1 MYTGET
7 VKFTCNVDIA
17 SGWSYQWY
25 KDGKELS
32 ETSETISISLQPSD
46 KSKYSCVA
54 IRGQT
59 TTDYSEEISQN
70 VLEIPVPSLTRKTQW
85 LDVFPDES
93 VQLSCGMSDSSEWIY
108 TWRKDGQEVQA
119 NTHVSFDSN
128 GATLFIKSASAA
140 HAGQYTC
147 SANLKGRSVNSIISS
162 GIKLTVYDKKPSAT
176 LIQDPDYKT
185 MFPGESVSFNCHINV
200 SIGWEYLWYKDG
212 TKLAETGNK
221 YTIKSVGTTNQ
232 GSYQCQAKRGTDQTF
247 STASSQAISLAIQN
261 NKPKPVMTQQ
271 PDVDKVYNGEPVSF
285 SCKVELTSGWEYS
298 WFKDGVKQSI
308 KSNIFT
314 ISAVSLS
321 DSGTYDC
328 MATRNKTMYET
339 MHSDKRIL
347 QVSEIPVPSL
357 TRKTQWLDVFPDE
370 SVQLSCGMS
379 DSSEWIYTW
388 RKDGQ
393 EVQANT
399 HVSFD
404 SNGATLFIKSAS
416 AAHAGP
422 YTCSAKIK
430 GRSVTSIIS
439 SGLKLIVYDTKPRVT
454 LMQNPSDNV
463 LHTGDS
469 VTFSCHINV
478 STGWEYLWYKDG
490 VKLDESGNNHTI
502 PSVLT
507 KDTGKYKCQTKRGRN
522 TLTLNSEVTEAVN
535 LNIKERP
542 QADVSLLT
550 GWSEVFS
557 TDNLVLKCVVKE
569 SEEAWNY
576 TWFKEDQPIDE
587 PPTEKYTVTP
597 QNNPEQSLYAC
608 QGIRNKRPFTSKP
621 SDNYKTKN
629 LLLKRRLLLS
639 ILGCIFFGIIAVFIG
654 CIVLRITRKPAKDEY
669 RPEETELFFSMSP
682 RKDGDGMLTPP
693 LAACG
698 FGCHFLKCCRYRPT
712 TDSFRVIFKI
722 TVHETIY

>member
-1 MYTGET
+1 MWLVKVFSVIYLTAVCAAQRAPHVDPAKPHLKLLTSWMDVFQNETVQFICEVNGPNWTWYHNQNKLDQSNMNYEFVEDEPSLNITEITLNEQGAYACKAGLGGVSSDFSNTVNIIVYENIPTPKVTQDPSFNLMYTGET

-46 KSKYSCVA
+46 KSKYSCMA

-93 VQLSCGMSDSSEWIY
+93 VQLSCGMSDSSDWIY
-108 TWRKDGQEVQA
+108 TWHKDGQEVQA

-147 SANLKGRSVNSIISS
+147 SANIKGRSVN
-162 GIKLTVYDKKPSAT
+162 
-176 LIQDPDYKT
+176 
-185 MFPGESVSFNCHINV
+185 
-200 SIGWEYLWYKDG
+200 
-212 TKLAETGNK
+212 
-221 YTIKSVGTTNQ
+221 
-232 GSYQCQAKRGTDQTF
+232 
-247 STASSQAISLAIQN
+247 
-261 NKPKPVMTQQ
+261 
-271 PDVDKVYNGEPVSF
+271 
-285 SCKVELTSGWEYS
+285 
-298 WFKDGVKQSI
+298 
-308 KSNIFT
+308 
-314 ISAVSLS
+314 
-321 DSGTYDC
+321 
-328 MATRNKTMYET
+328 
-339 MHSDKRIL
+339 
-347 QVSEIPVPSL
+347 
-357 TRKTQWLDVFPDE
+357 
-370 SVQLSCGMS
+370 
-379 DSSEWIYTW
+379 
-388 RKDGQ
+388 
-393 EVQANT
+393 
-399 HVSFD
+399 
-404 SNGATLFIKSAS
+404 
-416 AAHAGP
+416 
-422 YTCSAKIK
+422 
-430 GRSVTSIIS
+430 SIIS

-502 PSVLT
+502 SSVLT

-654 CIVLRITRKPAKDEY
+654 CIVLRVTRKPAKDEY

-682 RKDGDGMLTPP
+682 RKDGDDTPCP
-693 LAACG
+693 LVEYITDAALNAPPKEEEENGKICSDATPLPITQQEDEAVKTESSDATENNG
-698 FGCHFLKCCRYRPT
+698 GLV
-712 TDSFRVIFKI
+712 SFKQ
-722 TVHETIY
+722 